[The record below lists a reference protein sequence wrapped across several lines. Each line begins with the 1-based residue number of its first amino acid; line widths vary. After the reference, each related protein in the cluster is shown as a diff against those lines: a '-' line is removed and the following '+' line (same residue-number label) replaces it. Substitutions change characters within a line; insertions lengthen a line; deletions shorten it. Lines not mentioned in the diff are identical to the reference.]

1 MCWMEGFLRSM
12 TISYLQSQPITTRG
26 DSVFREATS
35 GTGRSGRG
43 PAGSA
48 PTGPV
53 QPGPFQLVLEE
64 AEPDSEA
71 IARSS
76 HAYRAEGSD
85 AARGAAG
92 SAGNA
97 STVSGEAAQ
106 NDGPFLMPMQQ
117 SWTPP
122 VIPEDQLA
130 SPLHPVY
137 RVPMA
142 SPESLNRYFHPLQ
155 AVGAIGPNS
164 TGTGEEIATTIY
176 RVAPGGLQDFVT
188 SDGFRHRFD
197 VEIVLPAAGS
207 ILWQDREVTSI
218 HAEVAEFATDQLRSK
233 LEAAGMDVSK
243 LEIEPFRM
251 KGGTANR
258 PWFFDQ
264 LILKQAGKED
274 LAISLNVA
282 MRDPDYTVQTIRD
295 RWEET
300 TIPS

>member
-1 MCWMEGFLRSM
+1 M
-12 TISYLQSQPITTRG
+12 
-26 DSVFREATS
+26 
-35 GTGRSGRG
+35 
-43 PAGSA
+43 
-48 PTGPV
+48 
-53 QPGPFQLVLEE
+53 
-64 AEPDSEA
+64 
-71 IARSS
+71 
-76 HAYRAEGSD
+76 
-85 AARGAAG
+85 
-92 SAGNA
+92 
-97 STVSGEAAQ
+97 
-106 NDGPFLMPMQQ
+106 MPMQQ

-122 VIPEDQLA
+122 VIPEDKLA

-137 RVPMA
+137 RVPMV

-155 AVGAIGPNS
+155 AIGNIAPNS

-176 RVAPGGLQDFVT
+176 RVAPGGVQDFVT

-218 HAEVAEFATDQLRSK
+218 HAEAAEFATDQLRSK
-233 LEAAGMDVSK
+233 LEAAGMDVSN

-295 RWEET
+295 RWEEM